1 MMDRIRRSGGIFLT
15 ATGAVLLSGVVTA
28 ENCCITPFSYFDCT
42 GTGHLASPGKLYTCV
57 DVSEASS
64 CMSCLRNEEYS
75 DVSCDTCCSIE
86 NLDCTKIDS
95 EWDFY
100 ASTLFFICLC
110 CCFTALCGFTEV
122 RRKKKGI
129 SFAQAWSV
137 PQAMPILRTWPRR
150 SASNSDMSQAGG
162 EVGTQWAA
170 LSDDEEDLKRYP
182 VAGLVDDSGMAFG
195 FVTTLPQTLLSSV
208 ATSLGQAGS
217 PSPPSPQEPEL
228 TVWISRENE
237 GASAS
242 AAAHH
247 GIGGGGG
254 GGSAVT
260 GVEANRS
267 EESSRG
273 SGGATRAAGGR
284 QQRAVVVGNDLE
296 EPLMLD
302 GVGTGPGR
310 GGGAAGGIERRQT
323 DGETSGRAAAT
334 TGT

>member
-1 MMDRIRRSGGIFLT
+1 MSRHNCCLSSRFYQREGERRSVSHGQLDKNVPRPSLSRRLI
-15 ATGAVLLSGVVTA
+15 AV
-28 ENCCITPFSYFDCT
+28 C
-42 GTGHLASPGKLYTCV
+42 
-57 DVSEASS
+57 VSE
-64 CMSCLRNEEYS
+64 
-75 DVSCDTCCSIE
+75 VSCDTCCSIE

-122 RRKKKGI
+122 RRKKKGV

-137 PQAMPILRTWPRR
+137 PQAMPILRTWPNR

-228 TVWISRENE
+228 TVWISRDNE
-237 GASAS
+237 GASVS
-242 AAAHH
+242 AVAHH
-247 GIGGGGG
+247 GIGAG
-254 GGSAVT
+254 GGSAVA

-273 SGGATRAAGGR
+273 SSGATRAAGGR
-284 QQRAVVVGNDLE
+284 QQRTVVVGNDLE
-296 EPLMLD
+296 EPLMVD
-302 GVGTGPGR
+302 GVRTGAGT

-323 DGETSGRAAAT
+323 DGETSGRSAAT

>member
-1 MMDRIRRSGGIFLT
+1 MTDRLHRREGIIL
-15 ATGAVLLSGVVTA
+15 TGAVLLSGVVTA
-28 ENCCITPFSYFDCT
+28 EENCCITPFSYFDCT
-42 GTGHLASPGKLYTCV
+42 GTGHLASPGKLYTCI
-57 DVSEASS
+57 DVSEVSS
-64 CMSCLRNEEYS
+64 CMSCLRNADYS

-86 NLDCTKIDS
+86 NLDCTKVDS

-110 CCFTALCGFTEV
+110 CCFTALCGLTEV

-150 SASNSDMSQAGG
+150 SASSSDMSQAGG

-208 ATSLGQAGS
+208 ATSLRQAGS

-228 TVWISRENE
+228 TVWISRDNE

-242 AAAHH
+242 APAHR
-247 GIGGGGG
+247 GIGGGSGA
-254 GGSAVT
+254 SAVT
-260 GVEANRS
+260 GVEANSS

-273 SGGATRAAGGR
+273 SSGATRAAGGR

-310 GGGAAGGIERRQT
+310 GGGAAGGIERRQF
-323 DGETSGRAAAT
+323 DGESSGRAAAT

>member
-1 MMDRIRRSGGIFLT
+1 MTDRLRRRGGIFLT
-15 ATGAVLLSGVVTA
+15 AAGAVLLSGVVTA
-28 ENCCITPFSYFDCT
+28 EDCCVTPFSYFDCT
-42 GTGHLASPGKLYTCV
+42 GSGHLASPGKLYTCI
-57 DVSEASS
+57 DVSEMSG
-64 CMSCLRNEEYS
+64 CMSCLRNDAYS
-75 DVSCDTCCSIE
+75 DVSCGTCCAIE
-86 NLDCTKIDS
+86 ELDCSKIDS

-122 RRKKKGI
+122 RRQKKGI

-137 PQAMPILRTWPRR
+137 PQAMPILRTWPRT
-150 SASNSDMSQAGG
+150 SGSNSDMSQAGG
-162 EVGTQWAA
+162 EVGTQFSA

-228 TVWISRENE
+228 TVWIARDNE

-242 AAAHH
+242 APAHH
-247 GIGGGGG
+247 GVGGG

-260 GVEANRS
+260 GVEANRPG
-267 EESSRG
+267 ESGGRS
-273 SGGATRAAGGR
+273 SGATRAAGGR

-310 GGGAAGGIERRQT
+310 GGGAAGGVERGHT
-323 DGETSGRAAAT
+323 GGEASGRAAVT

>member
-1 MMDRIRRSGGIFLT
+1 
-15 ATGAVLLSGVVTA
+15 
-28 ENCCITPFSYFDCT
+28 
-42 GTGHLASPGKLYTCV
+42 
-57 DVSEASS
+57 
-64 CMSCLRNEEYS
+64 
-75 DVSCDTCCSIE
+75 
-86 NLDCTKIDS
+86 
-95 EWDFY
+95 
-100 ASTLFFICLC
+100 
-110 CCFTALCGFTEV
+110 
-122 RRKKKGI
+122 
-129 SFAQAWSV
+129 
-137 PQAMPILRTWPRR
+137 
-150 SASNSDMSQAGG
+150 MSQAGD

-228 TVWISRENE
+228 TVWISRGNE

-242 AAAHH
+242 APAHH
-247 GIGGGGG
+247 GIDGG

-260 GVEANRS
+260 GMGANRS
-267 EESSRG
+267 EEY
-273 SGGATRAAGGR
+273 SGGSSVATRAAGGR
-284 QQRAVVVGNDLE
+284 QQRPVVVGNDLE

-310 GGGAAGGIERRQT
+310 GRGAAGGIERGQT
-323 DGETSGRAAAT
+323 DGETSGGAAAT